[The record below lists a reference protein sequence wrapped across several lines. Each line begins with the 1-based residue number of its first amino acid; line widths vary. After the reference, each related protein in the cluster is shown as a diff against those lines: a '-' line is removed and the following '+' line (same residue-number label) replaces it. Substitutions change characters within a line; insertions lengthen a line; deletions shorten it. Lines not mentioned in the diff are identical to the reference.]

1 MRRIPSPRRARAPRR
16 GFTLVEV
23 MVSLAVLVVIGTLAF
38 IATKNAIDLR
48 DWLEREDETDRS
60 ARVTMAKLT
69 RELRLA
75 FLTENTTAV
84 NTYQT
89 VFIGQDGDDAD
100 TVWFATM
107 AHLPTTYG
115 AAECD
120 QAEITVWTQEDPN
133 NDDALLLLHRESPR
147 IDQVPDEQ
155 GAILPLASNVKRF
168 DLRYLDPTTNEWRDD
183 WDSTGID
190 TPGRIPRAVQ
200 ILLVL
205 YGPDPEDR
213 DKTIERPYITTVL
226 IERASRL
233 TRSAL
238 ASDGG

>member
-1 MRRIPSPRRARAPRR
+1 MRTRR
-16 GFTLVEV
+16 GFTLIEV
-23 MVSLAVLVVIGTLAF
+23 MVSLAVLVVIGTMAF

-48 DWLEREDETDRS
+48 DWLEKEDEVDRS

-75 FLTENTTAV
+75 FLTENVTAV
-84 NTYQT
+84 NTYKT

-107 AHLPTTYG
+107 AHHPSYRES
-115 AAECD
+115 AESD
-120 QAEITVWTQEDPN
+120 QAEVTVWTQDDP
-133 NDDALLLLHRESPR
+133 DHDGALMLLHRESPR
-147 IDQVPDEQ
+147 IDQTPDEQ
-155 GAILPLASNVKRF
+155 GQVLPLATNVKRF

-190 TPGRIPRAVQ
+190 TPARLPRAIQ

-205 YGPDPEDR
+205 NATDPDDEDV
-213 DKTIERPYITTVL
+213 TVERPFVTTVL
-226 IERASRL
+226 VERASRL

-238 ASDGG
+238 ATGDQ